1 MSFFFVKN
9 KNLEKTCFKR
19 SGIEHGY
26 LCILGIPSSLGTCN
40 SNNNAS
46 HHYYYCF
53 FFYWY
58 IQHMLQSRRTG
69 LGSLHSDQDCARA
82 TTLLKYVSFERA
94 CSQSVPHTRL
104 WYWMLYLCA
113 LKCIFVLIDNI
124 LSMAHQYHFIF

>member
-53 FFYWY
+53 FSIDIFSTCYSHAGQVWDRSTR
-58 IQHMLQSRRTG
+58 IRTVLGLQR
-69 LGSLHSDQDCARA
+69 
-82 TTLLKYVSFERA
+82 F
-94 CSQSVPHTRL
+94 
-104 WYWMLYLCA
+104 
-113 LKCIFVLIDNI
+113 
-124 LSMAHQYHFIF
+124 